1 MSTIDEVIDQP
12 QPGTIQFDSLRP
24 FAGVVAV
31 VICGVCA
38 FVDMYC
44 TQPLLP
50 MFVQLFHASKG
61 AAGLTVSSTTL
72 GVAVAAPFVG
82 SYAERYNRKN
92 VIVGSI
98 FALAVPTLLAA
109 TSSGLPQ
116 LEFWRFLQGVL
127 MPGIFATTIAYVT
140 EEWAGTTV
148 AMIMALYVSGT
159 VLGGFLGRLIAGL
172 IADHSGWRWAFVVL
186 AAGNILGGLMVAAWL
201 PHARH
206 GGHIKGQTESILAGE
221 HHLLRMLRHFENSDL
236 LVTFA
241 IGFSVLFALV
251 SMFTYVT
258 FHLAASPYGLST
270 SALSLLF
277 AVYLVGLIATP
288 AGGFLLTRI
297 GVRKGILGAVV
308 VSLVGV
314 LLTLAAPLWII
325 VTGLALCSSGVF
337 IAQAAAITYLRHAA
351 PGGARVSAAG
361 LYLSCYYIGGTVGG
375 IVPSYAWRLG
385 GWPAC
390 VALTVAVQLLTVAL
404 IVFGW
409 RQRSSARSI
418 ETA

>member
-1 MSTIDEVIDQP
+1 MARSDEVVGSR
-12 QPGTIQFDSLRP
+12 QPGTNRADSLRP

-31 VICGVCA
+31 FICGVCA

-50 MFVQLFHASKG
+50 MFVQLFHSSKG
-61 AAGLTVSSTTL
+61 AAGLTVSATTL
-72 GVAVAAPFVG
+72 GVAAAAPFVG
-82 SYAERYNRKN
+82 SYAERHNRKN

-109 TSSGLPQ
+109 TSTGLPE
-116 LEFWRFLQGVL
+116 LEFWRFLQGVF
-127 MPGIFATTIAYVT
+127 MPGIFATTIAYIT
-140 EEWAGTTV
+140 EEWAAAVV
-148 AMIMALYVSGT
+148 AMVMALYISGT

-172 IADHSGWRWAFVVL
+172 IADHYGWRWAFVLL
-186 AAGNILGGLMVAAWL
+186 AAGNIAGGLLVAAWL
-201 PHARH
+201 PHAQH
-206 GGHIKGQTESILAGE
+206 GGFIKGQKESTISGE

-241 IGFSVLFALV
+241 IGFTILFGLV

-258 FHLAASPYGLST
+258 FHLAAPPYGLST

-277 AVYLVGLIATP
+277 TVYLVGLIATP

-297 GVRKGILGAVV
+297 GVRRGILGAIVM
-308 VSLVGV
+308 SSAGV
-314 LLTLAAPLWII
+314 LLTLASPLWVI
-325 VTGLALCSSGVF
+325 VVGLALCSSGVF
-337 IAQAAAITYLRHAA
+337 IAQAAALTYVRHAA
-351 PGGARVSAAG
+351 PAGARVSAAG
-361 LYLSCYYIGGTVGG
+361 LYLSCYYLGGTVGG
-375 IVPSYAWRLG
+375 IAPSYAWKMG
-385 GWPAC
+385 GWAAC

-409 RQRSSARSI
+409 RAAGARSGQ
-418 ETA
+418 TA

>member
-140 EEWAGTTV
+140 KAPGKFTLRITDADGENIQA
-148 AMIMALYVSGT
+148 ALIDNQPIISP
-159 VLGGFLGRLIAGL
+159 
-172 IADHSGWRWAFVVL
+172 
-186 AAGNILGGLMVAAWL
+186 AW
-201 PHARH
+201 
-206 GGHIKGQTESILAGE
+206 
-221 HHLLRMLRHFENSDL
+221 
-236 LVTFA
+236 
-241 IGFSVLFALV
+241 
-251 SMFTYVT
+251 
-258 FHLAASPYGLST
+258 SPD
-270 SALSLLF
+270 
-277 AVYLVGLIATP
+277 
-288 AGGFLLTRI
+288 
-297 GVRKGILGAVV
+297 
-308 VSLVGV
+308 
-314 LLTLAAPLWII
+314 
-325 VTGLALCSSGVF
+325 SSGC
-337 IAQAAAITYLRHAA
+337 TC
-351 PGGARVSAAG
+351 P
-361 LYLSCYYIGGTVGG
+361 
-375 IVPSYAWRLG
+375 P
-385 GWPAC
+385 
-390 VALTVAVQLLTVAL
+390 
-404 IVFGW
+404 
-409 RQRSSARSI
+409 QRS
-418 ETA
+418 